1 MARKFQSGFEVE
13 DFNDSAPFVHRT
25 VEWSTSGIDVV
36 GDAVLDTSI
45 YHGGNASIKFNSG
58 GSISRSA
65 SSMGLAN
72 FDDIYMR
79 FYFRI
84 SFTNNVYRRILLVQD
99 PGSLPWIGLS
109 LKTDMT
115 LELAIV
121 DNSNVVLNSLV
132 TSATALSINRWH
144 MIEVRIKSG
153 NAGVGIVELRLDG
166 VSQGSNNS
174 IEIPDN
180 NAVFNLDGTGNLSGS
195 NIWYDDVAINDP
207 TGSFNNSWPGE
218 GFIETM
224 LPNSDVATGAWTAVG
239 GAGPLFD
246 AVDDGSNPDED
257 TSYVVSVSATL
268 NNEVRFGL
276 TDVSE
281 FYQDGAE
288 AAAVTVGI
296 LVKGTGT
303 QSRTVKTQLRDAN
316 NNTQDGADFN
326 WGDTTFYASYHPTL
340 TIERTMGGSPVAIT
354 KSYVNGLQLAF
365 IETNSNNREVR
376 CTAAWVNVEFKEPR
390 FAPIM
395 QAIEED
401 WNGVIPVSVSG

>member
-1 MARKFQSGFEVE
+1 
-13 DFNDSAPFVHRT
+13 
-25 VEWSTSGIDVV
+25 
-36 GDAVLDTSI
+36 
-45 YHGGNASIKFNSG
+45 
-58 GSISRSA
+58 
-65 SSMGLAN
+65 
-72 FDDIYMR
+72 
-79 FYFRI
+79 
-84 SFTNNVYRRILLVQD
+84 
-99 PGSLPWIGLS
+99 
-109 LKTDMT
+109 
-115 LELAIV
+115 
-121 DNSNVVLNSLV
+121 
-132 TSATALSINRWH
+132 
-144 MIEVRIKSG
+144 
-153 NAGVGIVELRLDG
+153 
-166 VSQGSNNS
+166 
-174 IEIPDN
+174 
-180 NAVFNLDGTGNLSGS
+180 
-195 NIWYDDVAINDP
+195 
-207 TGSFNNSWPGE
+207 
-218 GFIETM
+218 M

-316 NNTQDGADFN
+316 NNTQD
-326 WGDTTFYASYHPTL
+326 YHPTL